1 MGHSQELY
9 KKARKVIPGGT
20 QLLSKRP
27 EMLLPDLW
35 PAYYEKACGC
45 DVWDLDDKRYIDMSY
60 MGVGSCILGY
70 ADPDVNA
77 AVKDA
82 IDKGSMSTLNCPE
95 ELELAELLCTL
106 HPWAEMVRYARGGGE
121 ALSIAVRIARAFT
134 GKDIV
139 LFCGYHGWHDWYLS
153 ANLADDKALDGHLI
167 AGLSPKGVP
176 RGLAGTSKP
185 FVYNDTQGF
194 LSLIKEHK
202 DKIAA
207 VVLEPIRHQK
217 PKPEFLET
225 IRKVTR
231 DLGIVMIFDEVSAG
245 WRVNVGGAHLK
256 YGIDPDMA
264 VFAKGISN
272 GFPMAA
278 IIGRKNPMQIA
289 EETFI
294 SSTYWTDR
302 VGLVAALATIKKMRE
317 HNVPAHLID
326 MGTRVQQGWKKLADQ
341 HRLNISVS
349 GDEMASLGHFS
360 FNYENALAM
369 KTLFTQFMLEKG
381 YLATNAYYASYAHT
395 PEKIADYLKVAGDC
409 FRFLSK
415 AVEEDRVESQL
426 KGPVCHAGFQRL
438 T

>member
-27 EMLLPDLW
+27 EMLLPELW
-35 PAYYEKACGC
+35 PAYYEKARGC
-45 DVWDLDDKRYIDMSY
+45 EVWDLDGNRYVDMSY

-77 AVKDA
+77 AVNAA

-95 ELELAELLCTL
+95 ELELAELLCTI

-153 ANLADDKALDGHLI
+153 ANLADDKALDGHLL
-167 AGLSPKGVP
+167 AGLSSKGVP

-202 DKIAA
+202 GKIAA

-225 IRKVTR
+225 IRKVTK
-231 DLGIVMIFDEVSAG
+231 DSGIVMVFDEVSAG
-245 WRVNVGGAHLK
+245 WRVKVGGAHLK

-341 HRLNISVS
+341 YQLNISVS
-349 GDEMASLGHFS
+349 GEEMAPLGHFS

-381 YLATNAYYASYAHT
+381 YLATNAHYASYAHT
-395 PEKIADYLKVAGDC
+395 PEKIADYLKVTGDC

-415 AVEEDRVESQL
+415 AVEENRVESEL

>member
-9 KKARKVIPGGT
+9 KKARKIIPGGT

-27 EMLLPDLW
+27 EMSLPGLW

-45 DVWDLDDKRYIDMSY
+45 DVWDLDGNRYIDMSY

-134 GKDIV
+134 GKDII

-167 AGLSPKGVP
+167 ASLSPKGVP

-185 FVYNDTQGF
+185 FTYNDTQGF

-225 IRKVTR
+225 IRKVTK
-231 DLGIVMIFDEVSAG
+231 DSGIVMVFDEVSAG
-245 WRVNVGGAHLK
+245 WRVKVGGAHLK

-302 VGLVAALATIKKMRE
+302 VGPVAALAAIKKMRE
-317 HNVPAHLID
+317 HNVPAHLVD
-326 MGTRVQQGWKKLADQ
+326 MGTRVQHGWKKLAQ
-341 HRLNISVS
+341 KHRLDISVS
-349 GDEMASLGHFS
+349 GDEMAPLGHFAI
-360 FNYENALAM
+360 NYENALAM
-369 KTLFTQFMLEKG
+369 KTLFTQCMLEKG
-381 YLATNAYYASYAHT
+381 YLATDAYYASYAHT
-395 PEKIADYLKVAGDC
+395 PEKIENYLKAVDDC
-409 FRFLSK
+409 FCFLSK
-415 AVEEDRVESQL
+415 ASEGKRVESEL
-426 KGPVCHAGFQRL
+426 KGPVCHSGFQRL

>member
-27 EMLLPDLW
+27 EMSLPELW
-35 PAYYEKACGC
+35 PAYYEKARGC
-45 DVWDLDDKRYIDMSY
+45 EVWDLDGNRYIDMSY

-77 AVKDA
+77 AVNA
-82 IDKGSMSTLNCPE
+82 AVDKGSMSTLNCPE

-153 ANLADDKALDGHLI
+153 ANLADDKALDGHLL

-185 FVYNDTQGF
+185 FAYNDTRGF
-194 LSLIKEHK
+194 LSLIKGCK
-202 DKIAA
+202 GKVAA

-217 PKPEFLET
+217 PKLEFLET
-225 IRKVTR
+225 IRKVTE
-231 DLGIVMIFDEVSAG
+231 DAGIVMVFDEVSAG

-326 MGTRVQQGWKKLADQ
+326 MGTRVQRGWKRSADK

-349 GDEMASLGHFS
+349 GEEMAPLGHFS

-381 YLATNAYYASYAHT
+381 YLATNAYYASYVHT
-395 PEKIADYLKVAGDC
+395 PQKVEDYLEVVDDC
-409 FRFLSK
+409 FCFLSK
-415 AVEEDRVESQL
+415 TLEGNRVELEL

>member
-27 EMLLPDLW
+27 EMLLPELW
-35 PAYYEKACGC
+35 PAYYEKARGC
-45 DVWDLDDKRYIDMSY
+45 EVWDLDGNRYVDMSY

-77 AVKDA
+77 AVNAA

-153 ANLADDKALDGHLI
+153 ANLADDKALDGHLL
-167 AGLSPKGVP
+167 AGLSSKGVP

-202 DKIAA
+202 GKIAA

-225 IRKVTR
+225 IRKVTK
-231 DLGIVMIFDEVSAG
+231 DSGIVMVFDEVSAG
-245 WRVNVGGAHLK
+245 WRVKVGGAHLK

-341 HRLNISVS
+341 YQLNISVS
-349 GDEMASLGHFS
+349 GEEMAPLGHFS

-395 PEKIADYLKVAGDC
+395 PEKIADYLKVTGDC

-415 AVEEDRVESQL
+415 AVEENRVESEL